1 MFDFAAAR
9 RMMVDSQVRPSDV
22 TDQRIIAAM
31 SELPR
36 ERFVPERNASLAYL
50 DCDVAVTEG
59 PPPRRLMK
67 PMVLA
72 KLVQAA
78 DIGPEDRVLDVGC
91 ATGYATAV
99 LTRLAA
105 SVVALEED
113 GTLARL
119 TRENLAHVNAKADV
133 VTGTLPDGWQA
144 RAPYNV
150 ILIDGAVERVPD
162 AMFRQLSPGGRLMAI
177 VGQGPAPKAMRYLA
191 TGNGRA
197 SGVPLFD
204 ASAALLPGFAEPP
217 VFVF

>member
-36 ERFVPERNASLAYL
+36 ERFVPERNAALAYL

-59 PPPRRLMK
+59 APPRRLLK

-72 KLVQAA
+72 KLIQAA

-91 ATGYATAV
+91 TTGYATAV
-99 LTRLAA
+99 LARLAA

-119 TRENLAHVNAKADV
+119 ARENLARVNAKADV
-133 VTGTLPDGWQA
+133 VTSALPDGWQA
-144 RAPYNV
+144 RSPYNV
-150 ILIDGAVERVPD
+150 ILINGAVERVPD

-177 VGQGPAPKAMRYLA
+177 VGRGPAPKAMRYLA
-191 TGNGRA
+191 TGDGRA